1 MNRQQMLLGVLGVI
15 VILVLFYMFVFNPK
29 QEELA
34 EIETEIEEAIAQEAA
49 LEVRIASLE
58 EVRARAPE
66 IEASLATA
74 ESIIPREQALPSA
87 LRQLQL
93 AADDAGAELTSVT
106 PGRPAGTEGEIA
118 ELAELTVNVVLTG
131 SYFQLVDFL
140 RRVEDPAIT
149 PRGIIWSGVTI
160 SAAEYPTLTATMS
173 GRMFA
178 LLPAPPAVEVV
189 PEPGAVATEPT
200 TDETPEPDVEVTV
213 EEDAA

>member
-1 MNRQQMLLGVLGVI
+1 MNRQQTLLGVLGVI
-15 VILVLFYMFVFNPK
+15 IILVLFYMFAFKPQ

-34 EIETEIEEAIAQEAA
+34 EVEAEIEEALAQESS
-49 LEVRIASLE
+49 LEARIATLQ

-66 IEASLATA
+66 IEAALATA

-93 AADDAGAELTSVT
+93 AADDAGAELTAVT
-106 PGRPAGTEGEIA
+106 PGRPVETEGEIA
-118 ELAELTVNVVLTG
+118 ELAELTVNVVLSG

-160 SAAEYPTLTATMS
+160 AAEEYPTLTATMS

-178 LLPAPPAVEVV
+178 LLPAPPAGEV
-189 PEPGAVATEPT
+189 PEPGAVATEPA
-200 TDETPEPDVEVTV
+200 TDDATEPDVEVTV